1 MKERKLYPED
11 ILMVNRSKKKKK
23 KKNPKN
29 RYTRKQS
36 IHFSMTPKI

>member
-23 KKNPKN
+23 KKK
-29 RYTRKQS
+29 
-36 IHFSMTPKI
+36 KILKL

>member
-23 KKNPKN
+23 KKKKN
-29 RYTRKQS
+29 LKL
-36 IHFSMTPKI
+36 

>member
-23 KKNPKN
+23 KK
-29 RYTRKQS
+29 
-36 IHFSMTPKI
+36 KILKL

>member
-23 KKNPKN
+23 KKKPK
-29 RYTRKQS
+29 T
-36 IHFSMTPKI
+36 IIITEIP

>member
-23 KKNPKN
+23 KKKN
-29 RYTRKQS
+29 LKL
-36 IHFSMTPKI
+36 

>member
-23 KKNPKN
+23 KKK
-29 RYTRKQS
+29 K
-36 IHFSMTPKI
+36 KILKL